1 MEKSAS
7 TIPVATVVT
16 SSVHAATFKDWVT
29 EFETAYNQ
37 LVDIED
43 NGLELAEDTLKK
55 LQRDTAPVFRLIDGA
70 YARATRT
77 LPLVREE
84 ALREED
90 EDGDADM

>member
-1 MEKSAS
+1 MEKDAAPQ
-7 TIPVATVVT
+7 TIPVATVVEST
-16 SSVHAATFKDWVT
+16 KPVFKDWVT

-43 NGLELAEDTLKK
+43 NGLELAEDTLKI
-55 LQRDTAPVFRLIDGA
+55 LQRETAPVFRRIDGA

-84 ALREED
+84 LREED